1 MGRRRDRVDPVRV
14 DETNRRDRTRAE
26 RAIHMDRVA
35 VVTGGSRGIGRGIVE
50 ALARSRWS
58 VVVNY
63 RSDADAAESTRRSA
77 LSLGA
82 PRAIGVRAD
91 VADLDAGRRLVDE
104 TLETFGRID
113 LLVNNAGVAPRTRL
127 DLLDADPEE
136 FDRLLA
142 INLRGPYF
150 LTRTVARRMVELV
163 ESGRVVDPQIHFI
176 TSVSAEFASINRGEY
191 CVSKAGLSMAVKLFA
206 TRLAEA
212 GIRVFEIRPGVIA
225 TDMTE
230 SVKAIYDRRLAEG
243 LAPIERWG
251 RPEDVG
257 AAVVSLASGGI
268 PYATGNVIEVDG
280 GLHLRRL

>member
-1 MGRRRDRVDPVRV
+1 M
-14 DETNRRDRTRAE
+14 
-26 RAIHMDRVA
+26 HMDRVA

-150 LTRTVARRMVELV
+150 LTQTVARRMVELV

-206 TRLAEA
+206 TRLAKA